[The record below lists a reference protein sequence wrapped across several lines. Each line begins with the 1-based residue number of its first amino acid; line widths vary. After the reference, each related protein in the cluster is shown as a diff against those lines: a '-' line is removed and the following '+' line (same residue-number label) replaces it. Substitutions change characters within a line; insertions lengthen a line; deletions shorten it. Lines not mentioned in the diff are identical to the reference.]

1 MYSCQTCTLQC
12 ERLYAAKCGIILF
25 QFPVLLIRNGLTP
38 FVGVLFARNFDGEM
52 GEPGIRSGT
61 VPVFD
66 FRRNIDAVARL
77 HLDGFF
83 AFLLIVAASGHAYK
97 DLSAAALCVVDM
109 PVVAAAGFEGHIEHT
124 DLFGGYR
131 CEIALTDEVFCE
143 GVIRGADREDHGLCM
158 GSHGLVLVR
167 KIAFIHLPYFFC
179 KVEDGPALRPA
190 DVECHMGD
198 DRSDLFAYPTDV
210 KNVYPKEAF
219 TAENAAKI
227 PCEQVLGTYWVVFE
241 R

>member
-1 MYSCQTCTLQC
+1 MKVPKKIVEKYFSFSNILYVLFLSDFCRVSKNRRHCLRVNHREKRADCQTGALQC

-109 PVVAAAGFEGHIEHT
+109 PVVAAAGFCFIIRILPNQRSPVWKLCLKAFLPRSLHQVRTVLI
-124 DLFGGYR
+124 LLLCCRIR
-131 CEIALTDEVFCE
+131 CRRMSR
-143 GVIRGADREDHGLCM
+143 RG
-158 GSHGLVLVR
+158 
-167 KIAFIHLPYFFC
+167 
-179 KVEDGPALRPA
+179 
-190 DVECHMGD
+190 
-198 DRSDLFAYPTDV
+198 RSSCL
-210 KNVYPKEAF
+210 
-219 TAENAAKI
+219 
-227 PCEQVLGTYWVVFE
+227 
-241 R
+241 